1 MASKEGKVAAVVRG
15 MGPERTAKFVAEVCG
30 DDMHAARVA
39 SLANAVT
46 GALVAAALGVSAI
59 GAGLAQARGTT
70 TKHSVKQVDRLLSN
84 AKLDPWGFFGRW
96 VPHVLGARKAVVVS
110 VDWTSFAADGH
121 EVLAL
126 SMATRHGRSTP
137 LLWRTVE
144 ASDLKG
150 KRNDH
155 EDALLKRLREVVPE
169 DVKVTVLADR
179 GFADCE
185 LFDFLEALGFE
196 YVIRLRGNFLVTSA
210 DGEKRKASD
219 WVGAGGRARTLRGAT
234 VTDAQQWK
242 AATVAC
248 LQDRGMKEPWCLVAS
263 ERRSARSM
271 AALYGRRWGIET
283 SFRDVKNPRFGMGL
297 KETRVGRTDRRDRM
311 LLVGAMAV
319 ALLTLLGAAGEKLGY
334 DRWLKTNTS
343 RQRQH
348 SLFRQ
353 GLMLHGHLANWPDDK
368 VRPLLEAFEE
378 MILEQRI
385 FRDVFGV
392 I

>member
-1 MASKEGKVAAVVRG
+1 MATVARG
-15 MGPERTAKFVAEVCG
+15 TGPKRTAKFVAEVCG
-30 DDMHAARVA
+30 DDMHAARAA

-84 AKLDPWGFFGRW
+84 AKLAPWDFFGRW
-96 VPHVLGARKAVVVS
+96 VPHVLGARKEVVVS

-179 GFADCE
+179 GFADCG
-185 LFDFLEALGFE
+185 LFDFLEALGFG

-234 VTDAQQWK
+234 VTDARQWK

-248 LQDRGMKEPWCLVAS
+248 LRDRGMKEPWCLVAS
-263 ERRSARSM
+263 ERRGARSM

-283 SFRDVKNPRFGMGL
+283 SFRDVKDPRFGMGL

-311 LLVGAMAV
+311 LLVGAMAM

-343 RQRQH
+343 KQRQH

-353 GLMLHGHLANWPDDK
+353 GVMLHGHLANWPDDK
-368 VRPLLEAFEE
+368 VRPLLETFEE